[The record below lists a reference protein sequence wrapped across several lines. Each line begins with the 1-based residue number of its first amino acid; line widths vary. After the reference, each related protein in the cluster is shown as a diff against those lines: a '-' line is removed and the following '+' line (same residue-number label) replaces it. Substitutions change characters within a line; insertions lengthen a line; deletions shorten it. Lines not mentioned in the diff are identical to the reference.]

1 MLRTLSKVILPF
13 IITML
18 VFSMPF
24 AAQADGETDGLTQ
37 TVNAYHVALAFA
49 EDPVVGENQVHV
61 QIHDAMDMP
70 VSDATVEVT
79 VARVEEG
86 HDVVEESSG
95 HENMPEMHAAEPAAG
110 HGANAHVEMEGFV
123 LEPSHHEEG
132 KYSGQIHVESTGDW
146 MVTVHLTVQEQ
157 GMEVEFPLMIK
168 SSSRNVILAGFAGIN
183 LFILVVAATLKRKPA
198 TK

>member
-1 MLRTLSKVILPF
+1 MMDKIFNLENDHMLRTLSKVILPF

-18 VFSMPF
+18 VFMISFPV
-24 AAQADGETDGLTQ
+24 QADGGSDGLTQ
-37 TVNAYHVALAFA
+37 TVKGYHVALVFA
-49 EDPVVGENQVHV
+49 EEPAAGENQIHV
-61 QIHDAMDMP
+61 QIHDALDMP

-110 HGANAHVEMEGFV
+110 HGANAHVEMEDFV

-132 KYSGQIHVESTGDW
+132 KYSGQIHVESTGTGW
-146 MVTVHLTVQEQ
+146 
-157 GMEVEFPLMIK
+157 
-168 SSSRNVILAGFAGIN
+168 SR
-183 LFILVVAATLKRKPA
+183 FI
-198 TK
+198 